1 MSIVMGIDSDKAMGW
16 AIYDVRRPPS
26 AIESGSLKLEG
37 DTMTDRIVDMRLK
50 LVPLIKKY
58 RPIFA
63 AIEMPRSFLTEHKSK
78 GGTMVKESPA
88 TIVKQGEYVGAAC
101 AIFACW
107 NIRPRQVAP
116 NTWQTIIPD
125 NFKRE
130 FDDTKDRAAATCNLL
145 RIVSPNMSSRDAS
158 LIAFWAAGDKEFK
171 HLLQQRQRAA

>member
-1 MSIVMGIDSDKAMGW
+1 MIVMGIDSDKAMGW

-63 AIEMPRSFLTEHKSK
+63 AVEAPPVHLRSHKQK
-78 GGTMVKESPA
+78 DGTMRKESPA
-88 TIVKQGEYVGAAC
+88 TIVKQGEYAGAAV

-107 NIRPRQVAP
+107 NVRPCQVYAV
-116 NTWQTIIPD
+116 TWQTIIPSHL
-125 NFKRE
+125 KKTIAG
-130 FDDTKDRAAATCNLL
+130 TKDRAELTCDLL
-145 RIVSPNMSSRDAS
+145 RIVSPNESSRDAS
-158 LIAFWAAGDKEFK
+158 LIAFWAGGYKEFK
-171 HLLQQRQRAA
+171 LLQQRQRAA